1 MGLSRSFFRLIRTY
15 FITGIF
21 VLLPLVAS
29 IYLLWT
35 AFSAADN
42 ALGRLASFI
51 LRQDEIIPGA
61 GAVLTVL
68 LVLLV
73 GMFAANVVGRRI
85 IQFIEETLFTR
96 IPLIGNIYSAI
107 KQLIDAFRLD
117 TKKGFRHVVMLEW
130 PRDGVY
136 SLGFITNEEPTI
148 LTNETGEDLITLFIP
163 TVPNVTTGFFVV
175 VPRSSV
181 RILDV
186 SVEDGFKMMISSGV
200 WVPEVHAAGEQKN
213 DDEEP
218 LSTSK
223 HVSEA

>member
-1 MGLSRSFFRLIRTY
+1 MGLSKSFFRLIRTY

-29 IYLLWT
+29 AYLLWT

-42 ALGRLASFI
+42 ALGRFASFI
-51 LRQDEIIPGA
+51 LRQDEVIPGA

-85 IQFIEETLFTR
+85 IHFFEETLFTR
-96 IPLIGNIYSAI
+96 IPLIGSIYSAI

-117 TKKGFRHVVMLEW
+117 TRKGFQQVVMLEW

-136 SLGFITNEEPTI
+136 SLGFITNDAPA
-148 LTNETGEDLITLFIP
+148 LLSAETDEDVITLFIP

-181 RILDV
+181 QVLDV

-200 WVPEVHAAGEQKN
+200 WLPDAKDGAVRKN
-213 DDEEP
+213 NEEP
-218 LSTSK
+218 PP
-223 HVSEA
+223 VQNVPDA

>member
-1 MGLSRSFFRLIRTY
+1 MSKDFFRLIRTY

-51 LRQDEIIPGA
+51 LRRDEIIPGA

-107 KQLIDAFRLD
+107 KQLIDAFRMD
-117 TKKGFRHVVMLEW
+117 TRKGFQQVAMIEW
-130 PRDGVY
+130 PREGVY
-136 SLGFITNEEPTI
+136 SLGFITNDQPT
-148 LTNETGEDLITLFIP
+148 LLSDETGEDLVTLFIP

-175 VPRSSV
+175 APRSAV

-200 WVPEVHAAGEQKN
+200 WLPEAKVDGTRRNGDGEVVA
-213 DDEEP
+213 
-218 LSTSK
+218 TSK
-223 HVSEA
+223 HASEA